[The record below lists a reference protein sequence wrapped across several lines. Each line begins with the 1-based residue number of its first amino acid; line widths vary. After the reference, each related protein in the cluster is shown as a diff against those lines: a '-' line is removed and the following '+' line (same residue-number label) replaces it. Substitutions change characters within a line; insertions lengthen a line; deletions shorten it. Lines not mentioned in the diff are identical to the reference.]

1 MADDL
6 TDSQK
11 KEYKVAFDKYADGDK
26 LRAKKLSVVRF
37 YFFSIQICLV
47 RFRKKKH
54 PKNDQAIRELGF
66 SIKGDELQDY
76 FKVVNVEISGS
87 LDLNQYYQVM
97 AEKLKRAD
105 NPDDIIAAFK
115 GFDPD
120 KDFMEEKRF
129 KLIMQKMGAKLND
142 EEVTE
147 LLKEVSKDGKV
158 YFDKLKDVVLG

>member
-26 LRAKKLSVVRF
+26 LRAKKLSVVRI
-37 YFFSIQICLV
+37 FFLIQGNFISYIKL
-47 RFRKKKH
+47 FRTSLT
-54 PKNDQAIRELGF
+54 QAIRELGF

-142 EEVTE
+142 EEISE

>member
-37 YFFSIQICLV
+37 FFIKNSNLPRTFSKQ
-47 RFRKKKH
+47 KS
-54 PKNDQAIRELGF
+54 KNDQAIRELGF

>member
-1 MADDL
+1 MWYVYNFFFEKIIFS
-6 TDSQK
+6 TS
-11 KEYKVAFDKYADGDK
+11 VF
-26 LRAKKLSVVRF
+26 RNLS
-37 YFFSIQICLV
+37 
-47 RFRKKKH
+47 H
-54 PKNDQAIRELGF
+54 DQAIRELGF

>member
-1 MADDL
+1 MENFLD
-6 TDSQK
+6 
-11 KEYKVAFDKYADGDK
+11 VAVF
-26 LRAKKLSVVRF
+26 RNLS
-37 YFFSIQICLV
+37 Y
-47 RFRKKKH
+47 
-54 PKNDQAIRELGF
+54 DQAIRELGF

>member
-26 LRAKKLSVVRF
+26 LRAKKLSV
-37 YFFSIQICLV
+37 
-47 RFRKKKH
+47 
-54 PKNDQAIRELGF
+54 AIRELGF

-142 EEVTE
+142 EEISE

>member
-1 MADDL
+1 MQMEINSERKNLVWYVFFIKKNSNLPRTFSKTKIL
-6 TDSQK
+6 T
-11 KEYKVAFDKYADGDK
+11 
-26 LRAKKLSVVRF
+26 
-37 YFFSIQICLV
+37 
-47 RFRKKKH
+47 
-54 PKNDQAIRELGF
+54 NDQAIRELGF

>member
-1 MADDL
+1 M
-6 TDSQK
+6 
-11 KEYKVAFDKYADGDK
+11 
-26 LRAKKLSVVRF
+26 
-37 YFFSIQICLV
+37 
-47 RFRKKKH
+47 
-54 PKNDQAIRELGF
+54 
-66 SIKGDELQDY
+66 
-76 FKVVNVEISGS
+76 NVEISGS

>member
-1 MADDL
+1 MSNFFFL
-6 TDSQK
+6 EKIIFSTS
-11 KEYKVAFDKYADGDK
+11 AF
-26 LRAKKLSVVRF
+26 RNLS
-37 YFFSIQICLV
+37 
-47 RFRKKKH
+47 H
-54 PKNDQAIRELGF
+54 DQAIRELGF

>member
-1 MADDL
+1 MQMEINSERKNL
-6 TDSQK
+6 VWYVCLNK
-11 KEYKVAFDKYADGDK
+11 KSN
-26 LRAKKLSVVRF
+26 LPRT
-37 YFFSIQICLV
+37 FFEN
-47 RFRKKKH
+47 KNPKH
-54 PKNDQAIRELGF
+54 DQAIRELGF

>member
-1 MADDL
+1 MQMEINSERKNL
-6 TDSQK
+6 VWYVFLNK
-11 KEYKVAFDKYADGDK
+11 KSN
-26 LRAKKLSVVRF
+26 LPRT
-37 YFFSIQICLV
+37 FFEN
-47 RFRKKKH
+47 KN